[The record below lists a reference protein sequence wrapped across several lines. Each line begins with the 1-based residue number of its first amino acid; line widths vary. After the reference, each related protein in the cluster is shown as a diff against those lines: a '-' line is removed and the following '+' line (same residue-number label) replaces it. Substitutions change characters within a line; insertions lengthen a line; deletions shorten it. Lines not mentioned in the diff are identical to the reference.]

1 MQSPTK
7 NPTKALSQTAPS
19 AYAVFLNK
27 VYTLQHRWGQQMEP
41 KRISLKKDSQ
51 MGNLTAGIVQPQ
63 SYHPAE
69 LQP

>member
-1 MQSPTK
+1 
-7 NPTKALSQTAPS
+7 
-19 AYAVFLNK
+19 
-27 VYTLQHRWGQQMEP
+27 MEP